1 MRTTRCQGWLDL
13 LDPVWSKLCSSP
25 ERLPA
30 SSADGISP
38 LLYWEIVEYLV
49 GRNKETA
56 HNTTQH
62 STLNWIC
69 LWENWLVLPLPGL
82 LEKLLPGEI
91 SSMLP
96 SVPEQPSLHNC
107 LQEHTQP
114 QLEDSSYSMYM
125 FSEQGHMYWF
135 FWKKIFIY
143 EPLTYKDFKKS
154 LKKKKTWADCIHQ
167 LYDKFS

>member
-1 MRTTRCQGWLDL
+1 MTTMRCQGWLDL
-13 LDPVWSKLCSSP
+13 LDPVWSKLCSNP

-30 SSADGISP
+30 SSAAGISP

-69 LWENWLVLPLPGL
+69 LCLWENWLVLPLPGL

-91 SSMLP
+91 LSTLP
-96 SVPEQPSLHNC
+96 FVPEQPSLHNC

-114 QLEDSSYSMYM
+114 QLEDRPYSISM
-125 FSEQGHMYWF
+125 FSEQGHTVCIDF
-135 FWKKIFIY
+135 FERKYLFIN
-143 EPLTYKDFKKS
+143 LWRIKTFKR
-154 LKKKKTWADCIHQ
+154 L
-167 LYDKFS
+167 